1 MKNQKI
7 IISGPPGSGKTTII
21 HALKEKGY
29 NCLKEIN
36 PTDIKD
42 VNIKNNKNLLSDFL
56 FKIREKQYHQFENQ
70 LAFYDRSIIDVVAYL
85 NYWKIQYPKD
95 WNQIIQ
101 NCQYSNNVFYTPNWK
116 DIYTQS
122 TERSET
128 YEESK
133 LIESVL
139 KTTYLD
145 FGYNII
151 KIPKS
156 DIKTRLN
163 FIIKNI

>member
-7 IISGPPGSGKTTII
+7 IISDPPGSGKTTII
-21 HALKEKGY
+21 HGLKGKGY

-36 PTDIKD
+36 PTDVKD

-56 FKIREKQYHQFENQ
+56 FTIREKQYHQFENQ
-70 LAFYDRSIIDVVAYL
+70 LAFYDRSMIDVVAYL

-101 NCQYSNNVFYTPNWK
+101 NCQYSNNVFYTPSWK

-122 TERSET
+122 TERLET

-133 LIESVL
+133 LIDNVL

-151 KIPKS
+151 EIPKS